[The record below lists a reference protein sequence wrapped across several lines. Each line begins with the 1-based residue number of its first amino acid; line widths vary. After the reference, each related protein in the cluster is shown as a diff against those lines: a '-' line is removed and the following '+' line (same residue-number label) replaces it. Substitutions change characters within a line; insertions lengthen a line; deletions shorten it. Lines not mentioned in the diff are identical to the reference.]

1 MEQVKLILD
10 SEKCAQLP
18 SAEHHSYDDKFSL
31 VERFTHLTL
40 ASQVNSLGFLGLD
53 KEKLRQ
59 AKTWAETSQ
68 VSIRFRAEERCSFL
82 REETRQVEDPTKH
95 VSEISMGGVSLGLTS
110 KTVTKVTEFF
120 WKFEVAYQLEVFRG
134 VGSES
139 SDRMVLQ
146 SNNCNT
152 ELKTTSKVTPQP
164 EVKVPSTLQE
174 ANITFLLRH
183 TDLGDLSTPVFKVD
197 RVSKTTKTPRRNA
210 EVDAAMAY
218 VGGLGRFMRN
228 TVRYLNDL
236 AARDGEP
243 STANLSTEAVLVPA
257 LPLFVSGTSTSAPA
271 VTDGTATL
279 ALVDVGQEES
289 GCPVISAVDSNRL
302 LAEEMRNL
310 QAKQQDLAQELG
322 SRSGV
327 FALPEAVLVVLLQHG
342 IDVTQQ
348 WAESMNYV
356 EAMLRQQLVA
366 AIGKEV
372 TVADFAAYMR
382 FHYRKVFQDAYLP
395 APFSFAVRRS
405 ELHSPE
411 GTLSIEEEAT
421 GGSTPSQPVCS
432 MSSVGHAQSVTFD
445 LNASTTVS
453 FSGDVHLHAW
463 LAHQFSGQSGSSLAL
478 VSRARQFSSYIVMV
492 GRIVSATQFD
502 PTYAILVQNK
512 DELGIPLDL
521 STIPT
526 SKEFKDA
533 IESLSPEQQAF
544 AKAFRA
550 MQLESTLFGVVVVQV
565 KPQLEELLKLPE
577 DSLTK
582 EIKLTQD
589 LMQLFIKYQ
598 IPSDL
603 LSFSEDLLQ
612 PGEAATAAKKLE
624 IVKGQVAQMNGM
636 IAREKQEE
644 LEERRKEEEF
654 KRMEQIR
661 RMEEERC
668 RKEAE
673 EVKIMQLEERCMML
687 SDQAV
692 CLQSAPKRSGG
703 MMGGMMRGMASAF
716 GGASA
721 ERCAASPAPG
731 GAMPRSAPMPSV
743 AATAAP
749 PVATTPTIGKGRGK
763 GGAPNA
769 CPKPTVPSSATAPA
783 AMAPVAPVGRGM
795 EDTEEMSTARDYTQ
809 VPKQMDEQFEKLDPT
824 SSLRP
829 TIISCGKSWAKRS
842 QPSLL
847 SAKKTEKLETDQQKK
862 EKDAAF
868 DLLDAITKS
877 GALPLSHAT
886 LHIVVAATHC
896 FDKTVTETVIQE
908 NLNPIERVECS
919 SLIMASTV
927 HQQPVA
933 AMIKDSCRARIKLAS
948 PQLMDDVLKVQ
959 DEQ

>member
-1 MEQVKLILD
+1 
-10 SEKCAQLP
+10 
-18 SAEHHSYDDKFSL
+18 
-31 VERFTHLTL
+31 
-40 ASQVNSLGFLGLD
+40 
-53 KEKLRQ
+53 
-59 AKTWAETSQ
+59 
-68 VSIRFRAEERCSFL
+68 
-82 REETRQVEDPTKH
+82 
-95 VSEISMGGVSLGLTS
+95 
-110 KTVTKVTEFF
+110 
-120 WKFEVAYQLEVFRG
+120 
-134 VGSES
+134 
-139 SDRMVLQ
+139 
-146 SNNCNT
+146 
-152 ELKTTSKVTPQP
+152 
-164 EVKVPSTLQE
+164 
-174 ANITFLLRH
+174 
-183 TDLGDLSTPVFKVD
+183 
-197 RVSKTTKTPRRNA
+197 
-210 EVDAAMAY
+210 
-218 VGGLGRFMRN
+218 
-228 TVRYLNDL
+228 
-236 AARDGEP
+236 
-243 STANLSTEAVLVPA
+243 
-257 LPLFVSGTSTSAPA
+257 
-271 VTDGTATL
+271 
-279 ALVDVGQEES
+279 
-289 GCPVISAVDSNRL
+289 
-302 LAEEMRNL
+302 
-310 QAKQQDLAQELG
+310 
-322 SRSGV
+322 
-327 FALPEAVLVVLLQHG
+327 
-342 IDVTQQ
+342 
-348 WAESMNYV
+348 MNYV

-463 LAHQFSGQSGSSLAL
+463 LAHQFSGQSGSNLAL

-526 SKEFKDA
+526 PKEFKDA

-721 ERCAASPAPG
+721 QRANAQCGGDCGTTSRGYHPNHWKGPRQGWRPQRLSEADRRVQRRASSHGTG
-731 GAMPRSAPMPSV
+731 GTGWAWH
-743 AATAAP
+743 
-749 PVATTPTIGKGRGK
+749 GRY
-763 GGAPNA
+763 GGNVH
-769 CPKPTVPSSATAPA
+769 CQ
-783 AMAPVAPVGRGM
+783 G
-795 EDTEEMSTARDYTQ
+795 
-809 VPKQMDEQFEKLDPT
+809 LH
-824 SSLRP
+824 
-829 TIISCGKSWAKRS
+829 
-842 QPSLL
+842 
-847 SAKKTEKLETDQQKK
+847 
-862 EKDAAF
+862 
-868 DLLDAITKS
+868 S
-877 GALPLSHAT
+877 GAQA
-886 LHIVVAATHC
+886 
-896 FDKTVTETVIQE
+896 DG
-908 NLNPIERVECS
+908 
-919 SLIMASTV
+919 
-927 HQQPVA
+927 
-933 AMIKDSCRARIKLAS
+933 
-948 PQLMDDVLKVQ
+948 
-959 DEQ
+959 

>member
-1 MEQVKLILD
+1 MGEVSRRFGWGLWRSALGSMLGSMVVSGFQVW
-10 SEKCAQLP
+10 
-18 SAEHHSYDDKFSL
+18 
-31 VERFTHLTL
+31 
-40 ASQVNSLGFLGLD
+40 
-53 KEKLRQ
+53 EKLPWERSAHGSHERGLGEAPMGEVSRGFGWGLGEAPMGEVWEKLPWERS
-59 AKTWAETSQ
+59 AKAPMGE
-68 VSIRFRAEERCSFL
+68 VSNG
-82 REETRQVEDPTKH
+82 T
-95 VSEISMGGVSLGLTS
+95 
-110 KTVTKVTEFF
+110 
-120 WKFEVAYQLEVFRG
+120 
-134 VGSES
+134 SES
-139 SDRMVLQ
+139 R
-146 SNNCNT
+146 
-152 ELKTTSKVTPQP
+152 
-164 EVKVPSTLQE
+164 
-174 ANITFLLRH
+174 
-183 TDLGDLSTPVFKVD
+183 
-197 RVSKTTKTPRRNA
+197 
-210 EVDAAMAY
+210 
-218 VGGLGRFMRN
+218 
-228 TVRYLNDL
+228 
-236 AARDGEP
+236 
-243 STANLSTEAVLVPA
+243 
-257 LPLFVSGTSTSAPA
+257 APA

-279 ALVDVGQEES
+279 ALLDVGQEDS

-302 LAEEMRNL
+302 LAEEMRSL
-310 QAKQQDLAQELG
+310 QAKKQDLAQELG
-322 SRSGV
+322 GHAGV
-327 FALPEAVLVVLLQHG
+327 FAVPEAVLVVLLQHG
-342 IDVTQQ
+342 IDVTQR
-348 WAESMNYV
+348 WSESMTYV

-382 FHYRKVFQDAYLP
+382 FHYRKLFQDAYLP

-411 GTLSIEEEAT
+411 GTLSIEELAS

-463 LAHQFSGQSGSSLAL
+463 LAHQFSGQSGSSLSL

-512 DELGIPLDL
+512 DELEIPLDL

-526 SKEFKDA
+526 PKEFKDA

-673 EVKIMQLEERCMML
+673 HANLLQLEQRCMMM
-687 SDQAV
+687 SDE
-692 CLQSAPKRSGG
+692 CLKSAPKPRSGG

-716 GGASA
+716 GGGAER
-721 ERCAASPAPG
+721 ERCAAPAPG
-731 GAMPRSAPMPSV
+731 GAMPRSAAMPGAVMLSV
-743 AATAAP
+743 AASAAP
-749 PVATTPTIGKGRGK
+749 PPVANAAPTPTIGKGRGK
-763 GGAPNA
+763 GGGAPSA
-769 CPKPTVPSSATAPA
+769 PRPKPTETSASTAPATAPVVPA
-783 AMAPVAPVGRGM
+783 GRGM
-795 EDTEEMSTARDYTQ
+795 EDAEDMSTARDYTQ

-829 TIISCGKSWAKRS
+829 TIINCGKSWTKRS

-847 SAKKTEKLETDQQKK
+847 SAKKTENLQTDQQKK

-908 NLNPIERVECS
+908 NLNPIETG
-919 SLIMASTV
+919 IQT
-927 HQQPVA
+927 
-933 AMIKDSCRARIKLAS
+933 
-948 PQLMDDVLKVQ
+948 
-959 DEQ
+959 